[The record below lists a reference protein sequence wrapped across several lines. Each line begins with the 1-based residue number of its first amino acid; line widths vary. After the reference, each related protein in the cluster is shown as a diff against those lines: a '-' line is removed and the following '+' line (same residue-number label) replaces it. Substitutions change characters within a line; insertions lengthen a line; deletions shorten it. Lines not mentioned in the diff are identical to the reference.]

1 MKLEAERPIDA
12 SVDVKTLKNSMSD
25 RPKKRLN
32 FLQIINMSVGF
43 FGIQFGWALQMTN
56 MSAIFEHLGAQAD
69 EIPILWLAAPLT
81 GLIVQPMVGHM
92 SDNTW
97 GPLGRRRPYFLFGA
111 ILSST
116 ALVFMP
122 HSSSLWMAAGGLWI
136 LDTSNNV
143 SMEPFRAFVGDL
155 LPAERRTQGFA
166 MQSFFIGA
174 GSVLAAA
181 FPWLLNHLFNV
192 TNTGGEHSIPPTIEI
207 SFYVGAAA
215 FLGTVL
221 WTVLSTEEYPPE
233 DLEAF
238 EQQKAEQGG
247 FGGGVAEI
255 WSAIREMPDTM
266 RQLAWVQS
274 FSWLGMYCVFLYFPP
289 AVARNVFGAT
299 SQSSELY
306 SEGIEWAGICIAAY
320 NAVCLVFSFILPK
333 LSRFTSRQIT
343 HCLCLICGGIG
354 LISLWFIENP
364 YLILLAMV
372 GLGIAWSSLL
382 AMPYAILVGSLPD
395 ERTGVYMGIF
405 NAFIVL
411 PEILASL
418 GFGWV
423 MRYWFNENRM
433 LALVSG
439 GVAMIIAALLVLRV
453 QESGV
458 KRQTPEDALDLPAA
472 TSVAEG

>member
-1 MKLEAERPIDA
+1 
-12 SVDVKTLKNSMSD
+12 MSD
-25 RPKKRLN
+25 PEAKPINL
-32 FLQIINMSVGF
+32 LGIINMSVGF

-56 MSAIFEHLGAQAD
+56 MSAIFEYLGAEAD

-81 GLIVQPMVGHM
+81 GLIVQPMVGQM

-111 ILSST
+111 ILSSL

-122 HSSSLWMAAGGLWI
+122 HSSQLWMAAGCLWI
-136 LDTSNNV
+136 LDTSNNI

-155 LPAERRTQGFA
+155 LPADRRTQGFA

-174 GSVLAAA
+174 GSVIASA
-181 FPWLLNHLFNV
+181 FPWLLNHLGGIA
-192 TNTGGEHSIPPTIEI
+192 NTGGENGIPPTVEI

-221 WTVLSTEEYPPE
+221 WTVLSTEEHPPE
-233 DLEAF
+233 DMEAF
-238 EQQKAEQGG
+238 EQQQEEQGG
-247 FGGGVAEI
+247 LFGGLSEI
-255 WSAIREMPDTM
+255 GSAIREMPATM
-266 RQLAWVQS
+266 RSLAWVQF

-289 AVARNVFGAT
+289 AVARNIFGAT
-299 SQSSELY
+299 NQSSPLY

-320 NAVCLVFSFILPK
+320 NAVCLVFSFLLPR
-333 LSRFTSRQIT
+333 LARATSRETT
-343 HCLCLICGGIG
+343 HAICLTCGGIG
-354 LISLWFIENP
+354 LISLWFVENP
-364 YLILLAMV
+364 NFVLLSMV

-382 AMPYAILVGSLPD
+382 AMPYAILVGALPD

-405 NAFIVL
+405 NAFIVI

-423 MRYWFNENRM
+423 MRYVFDENRL
-433 LALVSG
+433 LAVVSG
-439 GVAMIIAALLVLRV
+439 GFAMLIAAVLVQRV
-453 QESGV
+453 ASVERADTV
-458 KRQTPEDALDLPAA
+458 RENLDLPNAS
-472 TSVAEG
+472 TAEG